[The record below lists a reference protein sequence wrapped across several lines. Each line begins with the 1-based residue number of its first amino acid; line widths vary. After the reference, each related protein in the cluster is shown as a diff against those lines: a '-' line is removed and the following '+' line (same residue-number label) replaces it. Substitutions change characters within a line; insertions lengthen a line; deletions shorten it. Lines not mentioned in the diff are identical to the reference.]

1 MSLFSIRKAAADDIS
16 IIKQFIIDLAIYEK
30 MLDEV
35 VVTDELLHH
44 SLFVDN
50 SAHCILAF
58 EENKPVGFALYFY
71 NYSTFLG
78 KKGLYLEDLFVNPTY
93 RGKGYGKQLLLHLVQ
108 LATQQNC
115 GRMEWSVLNWNTP
128 AIEFYESLGAEAMNI
143 WTVFR
148 LNESKLKQ
156 LANTT
161 STSV

>member
-1 MSLFSIRKAAADDIS
+1 MSIFSIRTATADDIS

-30 MLDEV
+30 MMDDV
-35 VVTDELLHH
+35 VVTNELLHD
-44 SLFVDN
+44 SLFVHH

-58 EENKPVGFALYFY
+58 EDKTPVGFALYFY

-78 KKGLYLEDLFVNPTY
+78 KKGLYLEDLFVNPAY

-108 LATQQNC
+108 VAKQENC

-128 AIEFYESLGAEAMNI
+128 AIEFYESLGAEAMNE

-148 LNESKLKQ
+148 LNSKKMETLI
-156 LANTT
+156 
-161 STSV
+161 STK

>member
-1 MSLFSIRKAAADDIS
+1 MSIFSIRKATADDIS

-30 MLDEV
+30 MLDDV
-35 VVTDELLHH
+35 VVTDELLHD
-44 SLFVDN
+44 SLFVN
-50 SAHCILAF
+50 HEAHCILAF
-58 EENKPVGFALYFY
+58 EDNTPVGFALYFY

-108 LATQQNC
+108 VAKQENC

-128 AIEFYESLGAEAMNI
+128 AIEFYVSLGAEAMSE

-148 LNESKLKQ
+148 LNSKKMETLI
-156 LANTT
+156 
-161 STSV
+161 STK